1 VVLIWSICRVKEH
14 EPGVPGEED
23 VELKNKDKDDEA
35 DDEEEK
41 SETVQPKRENR
52 RREGLVQELIIISVS
67 FSFNFCIEF
76 LVIGFFNN

>member
-1 VVLIWSICRVKEH
+1 VKEN

-23 VELKNKDKDDEA
+23 VELKNKDEDDEA

-67 FSFNFCIEF
+67 FSFTFVCELINMF
-76 LVIGFFNN
+76 LNN